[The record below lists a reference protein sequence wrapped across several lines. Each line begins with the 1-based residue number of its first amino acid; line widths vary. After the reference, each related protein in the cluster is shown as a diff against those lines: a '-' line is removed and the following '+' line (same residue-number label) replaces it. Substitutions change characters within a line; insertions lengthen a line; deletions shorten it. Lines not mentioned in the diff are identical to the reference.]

1 MMKKGQADIAYEYL
15 KEAIINKVFFP
26 GNRLIEEDIV
36 RETGVSRTSVRTA
49 LNRLRYEGIVEG
61 TPNRGMMVTRFP
73 PNDIKSVFQIRE
85 SLEVGAFS
93 LAIERISPAAVDRMR
108 EYNEELRKVS
118 ENFSISDFVKYN
130 RSFHWEIALGSG
142 NRYYQKYLDEVYNTI
157 AVCLLFYNS
166 SMDDQRSVKLHEDL
180 IRAIEEKDFMAG
192 KQAIIADNYVAVED
206 SGFTG

>member
-1 MMKKGQADIAYEYL
+1 M
-15 KEAIINKVFFP
+15 
-26 GNRLIEEDIV
+26 
-36 RETGVSRTSVRTA
+36 
-49 LNRLRYEGIVEG
+49 
-61 TPNRGMMVTRFP
+61 
-73 PNDIKSVFQIRE
+73 
-85 SLEVGAFS
+85 
-93 LAIERISPAAVDRMR
+93 
-108 EYNEELRKVS
+108 
-118 ENFSISDFVKYN
+118 KYN
-130 RSFHWEIALGSG
+130 RSFHWEIALASG